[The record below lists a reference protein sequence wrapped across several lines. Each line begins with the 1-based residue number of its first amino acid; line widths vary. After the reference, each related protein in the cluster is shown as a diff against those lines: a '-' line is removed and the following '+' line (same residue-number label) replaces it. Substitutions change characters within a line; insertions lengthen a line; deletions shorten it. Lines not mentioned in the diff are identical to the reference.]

1 MINVLAFMAIPAGIA
16 WALLLPK
23 QFAAVIA
30 AGGGP
35 WIFVLLV
42 MAYLFGFI
50 PGTEG
55 WALRIGFAKLD
66 RAYYG
71 RRRVRWWPVLSSAAV
86 VAVFA
91 SRFLGWWGE

>member
-1 MINVLAFMAIPAGIA
+1 MERILLLGARRSCAAQRLMSVGRRDKRLGLHGNTCPGIA

-23 QFAAVIA
+23 EFAAVIA

-55 WALRIGFAKLD
+55 VGA
-66 RAYYG
+66 AY
-71 RRRVRWWPVLSSAAV
+71 RVRQA
-86 VAVFA
+86 
-91 SRFLGWWGE
+91 